1 MNLSHTMQ
9 APAPLINEQ
18 SLNRSVLAEQIK
30 MLMAQIPTSSLI
42 SFMLAS
48 FVALVFSDLIGN
60 RLILIWWCFMS
71 ALFLAQYILYVQ
83 FNRRSL
89 VAVDY
94 RRWFFIILGSAAVVG
109 TGWSTGLT
117 IMLNGIPQQYHIF
130 LIILLISL
138 AGAGITLAIRT
149 VVYAVFQVGVL
160 LPVIVWLL
168 LQDVTI
174 NRILGVFL
182 IIFMV
187 AMWLFAHQVSRALH
201 NSFRLQLENQSLAN
215 SLKQSNARLHVL
227 NEELTQLSATDSL
240 TLVANR
246 RYFDNR
252 FVSEFSRASREG
264 TALAIIMIDV
274 DSFKNYNDEL
284 GHVAGDECLQ
294 KIAITIR
301 DSLKRPTDLVARY
314 GGEEFI
320 VLLPSTTVEGATSL
334 AEDIRLR
341 VIKMKLAHPTS
352 SVSAYVTV
360 SLGVTGVYPG
370 KGITRDALLKKA
382 DEALYHA
389 KAAGRNNVKCELF
402 DAGLADRNTR

>member
-1 MNLSHTMQ
+1 MQ
-9 APAPLINEQ
+9 APASLINEQ
-18 SLNRSVLAEQIK
+18 SIARAVLAEQIK
-30 MLMAQIPTSSLI
+30 MLMVQIPTSALM

-48 FVALVFSDLIGN
+48 FVALVFGDLVTGQP
-60 RLILIWWCFMS
+60 ILVWWCVMS
-71 ALFLAQYILYVQ
+71 ALFLGQYILYVN
-83 FNRRSL
+83 FNRRHPRDVDYQRWFYITL
-89 VAVDY
+89 VA
-94 RRWFFIILGSAAVVG
+94 AAVIG
-109 TGWSTGLT
+109 LGWSTGLT
-117 IMLNGIPQQYHIF
+117 VMLNGAPQQYHIF

-138 AGAGITLAIRT
+138 AAAGITLAIRT
-149 VVYAVFQVGVL
+149 IVYSVFQVGVL
-160 LPVIVWLL
+160 LPAIGWLL
-168 LQDVTI
+168 FQDATI

-187 AMWLFAHQVSRALH
+187 AMWLFAHQVSRSLY

-252 FVSEFSRASREG
+252 FVSEFSRASREES
-264 TALAIIMIDV
+264 ALSIIMIDV
-274 DSFKNYNDEL
+274 DFFKDYNDEL

-294 KIAITIR
+294 KIAVAIR

-320 VLLPSTTVEGATSL
+320 VLLPSTTVEGAMSL
-334 AEDIRLR
+334 ADEIRIQ
-341 VIKMKLAHPTS
+341 VIKLKLVHPTS
-352 SVSAYVTV
+352 SVSSYVTV
-360 SLGVTGVYPG
+360 SLGVTGTYPS
-370 KGITRDALLKKA
+370 KNSTKEALLKKA

-389 KAAGRNNVKCELF
+389 KAAGRNNVKCEL
-402 DAGLADRNTR
+402 L

>member
-1 MNLSHTMQ
+1 MQ
-9 APAPLINEQ
+9 APASLINEQ
-18 SLNRSVLAEQIK
+18 SITRAVLAEQIK
-30 MLMAQIPTSSLI
+30 MLMAQIPTSAVM

-48 FVALVFSDLIGN
+48 FVALVFGDLVSG
-60 RLILIWWCFMS
+60 RLILIWWCVMS
-71 ALFLAQYILYVQ
+71 VLFVGQYILYIN
-83 FNRRSL
+83 FNHQHPQHI
-89 VAVDY
+89 DY
-94 RRWFFIILGSAAVVG
+94 RRWFYILLVSAG
-109 TGWSTGLT
+109 LLGLGWSSGLT
-117 IMLNGIPQQYHIF
+117 VMLNDVPEQYHIF

-138 AGAGITLAIRT
+138 AAAGITLAIRT
-149 VVYAVFQVGVL
+149 VIYSVFKIGVL
-160 LPVIVWLL
+160 LPAIGWLL
-168 LQDVTI
+168 LQEATI

-182 IIFMV
+182 VIFMV
-187 AMWLFAHQVSRALH
+187 AMWLFAHQVSRALY

-252 FVSEFSRASREG
+252 FVSEFSRASREE

-274 DSFKNYNDEL
+274 DFFKAYNDEL

-294 KIAITIR
+294 KIAIAIR

-320 VLLPSTTVEGATSL
+320 VLLPSTSIEGAISL
-334 AEDIRLR
+334 ADEIRIQ
-341 VIKMKLAHPTS
+341 VIKLKLVHPTS
-352 SVSAYVTV
+352 SVSSYVTV
-360 SLGVTGVYPG
+360 SLGVTGAYPG
-370 KGITRDALLKKA
+370 KDVSKEVLLKKA

-389 KAAGRNNVKCELF
+389 KAAGRNKVKCEYLQTE
-402 DAGLADRNTR
+402 NTQVKNL